1 MTINEVIPDDDPAR
15 LRRHERKYILFKIPA
30 YDAQTRRFLG
40 LIQDISESGVQLLGA
55 QVENGVSKSIII
67 QPSEYVKGP
76 PLHFV
81 AVCRWCR
88 KESPDGYHISGFEI
102 TQIDEINRANL
113 IKLMELMTLG

>member
-1 MTINEVIPDDDPAR
+1 MNKEIPASDPES
-15 LRRHERKYILFKIPA
+15 RRRFDRKYILFKIPA

-55 QVENGVSKSIII
+55 QVETGVTKNIII

-88 KESPDGYHISGFEI
+88 KETPEGYHVSGFEI
-102 TQIDEINRANL
+102 TSVDEINRAHL
-113 IKLMELMTLG
+113 LKMMELMTLG